1 MKPTILIT
9 TLAALAI
16 TSSVTR
22 AAVGFIYHD
31 SATTTGGEF
40 SATNFP
46 IGHLKNAG
54 HTSHLDTES
63 TADFNDSYASTSGA
77 TFPVTITLDFTQA
90 VDLTRFYLWNHS
102 NNNGATAPNA
112 GMKDF
117 TMTFY
122 SGAGGAGGTGDQIGT
137 VYSRTAAAAPSTP
150 DTDYAAQIFNFGS
163 TYNDV
168 RSVELEIA
176 NRISGTGFVAI
187 RELGFEAIPE
197 PGSLALLG
205 LGLGSF
211 LLRRRR

>member
-1 MKPTILIT
+1 MKPTILIP

-22 AAVGFIYHD
+22 AAFIYHD

-54 HTSHLDTES
+54 HTSHLDTEN

-77 TFPVTITLDFTQA
+77 TFPVTITMDFTSA
-90 VDLTRFYLWNHS
+90 VDLTKFYLWNHS

-117 TMTFY
+117 TLTFY
-122 SGAGGAGGTGDQIGT
+122 DAASGGGSQIGS
-137 VYSRTAAAAPSTP
+137 VFSSTAAAAPSTP
-150 DTDYAAQIFNFGS
+150 DTDYAAQIFDFGT
-163 TYNDV
+163 TYSNV

-187 RELGFEAIPE
+187 RELGFELIPE
-197 PGSLALLG
+197 PGTTLLLGLGSLALL
-205 LGLGSF
+205 
-211 LLRRRR
+211 RRRR

>member
-1 MKPTILIT
+1 MKTSILIT

-16 TSSVTR
+16 TGNVAR
-22 AAVGFIYHD
+22 AAFVYHD
-31 SATTTGGEF
+31 SATTTGGTF

-63 TADFNDSYASTSGA
+63 TADFNDSYATLSNA

-117 TMTFY
+117 TLTFY
-122 SGAGGAGGTGDQIGT
+122 DAAAGGGNQVGAVFTD
-137 VYSRTAAAAPSTP
+137 TAAAAPNTA
-150 DTDYAAQIFNFGS
+150 DTNYAAQIFDFGG
-163 TYNDV
+163 TYSNV
-168 RSVELEIA
+168 RSIELVIA

-197 PGSLALLG
+197 PGSALLLG
-205 LGLGSF
+205 LGSLA
-211 LLRRRR
+211 LLRRRRQSALH